1 MSHVEESPRAFYRR
15 AGGDSNRAGVE
26 GDARLNIRG
35 NTRVVG
41 DQDDSPQRA
50 ELAQITLH
58 NEGAM
63 LSQLRDDVTSKVW
76 WGRIVKK
83 TVRKSRS

>member
-1 MSHVEESPRAFYRR
+1 MWRNHQGHSTERPEEIQIEPASKVTR
-15 AGGDSNRAGVE
+15 GS
-26 GDARLNIRG
+26 NIRG
-35 NTRVVG
+35 KRRVVG

-50 ELAQITLH
+50 ELAQITLR

-76 WGRIVKK
+76 WGRIVN
-83 TVRKSRS
+83 TAVGKSRS